1 MRQTHHLSL
10 NLAVTMK
17 PRLAPT
23 DSLAFDA
30 LAREVHACTVC
41 APHLAMGPR
50 PVVQVHPLA
59 RILVAGQ
66 APGRKVHESGVPFD
80 DASGERLRHWMGV
93 TNEVFYDAT
102 RIAILPMGFCFPGTG
117 RSGDLPP
124 RPECAPLWRQRLL
137 DQMPKIELTL
147 VIGDYAQRWHLPN
160 AETTKVTDTVAQWKR
175 RWPSVMPLPH
185 PSPRNNIW
193 LKINPWFVADVVPVL
208 QAQIA
213 KLLSG

>member
-1 MRQTHHLSL
+1 
-10 NLAVTMK
+10 MK

-23 DSLAFDA
+23 DDSAFDA
-30 LAREVHACTVC
+30 LAREVRACTVC
-41 APHLAMGPR
+41 APHLALGPR
-50 PVVQVHPLA
+50 PVVRVHPLA

-93 TNEVFYDAT
+93 SRAVFYDAT

-124 RPECAPLWRQRLL
+124 RPECAPLWSQRLL

-147 VIGDYAQRWHLPN
+147 VIRDYAQRWHLPN
-160 AETTKVTDTVAQWKR
+160 AETAKVTDTVAQWRR
-175 RWPSVMPLPH
+175 RWPTVVLLPH

-213 KLLSG
+213 KLLSR